1 MKRSFKEIRENLY
14 EKAYR
19 PAGSMSRIGGVVAQ
33 AFKKHIERAKMSNL
47 DEKKLTKMWGDWCMR
62 KGYDIVLDYVLQMQ
76 KKAKLPEGTFL
87 LIGMKGHKGGKWVKE
102 DSLSMEGVQ
111 DYYRMQDD
119 FSIMIQGTEDQAELK
134 AMMRVMK
141 GSFRSKPLRGYDS
154 VKGGGVRF
162 SPGITLE
169 IRDPMDLIIDD
180 K

>member
-1 MKRSFKEIRENLY
+1 
-14 EKAYR
+14 
-19 PAGSMSRIGGVVAQ
+19 
-33 AFKKHIERAKMSNL
+33 
-47 DEKKLTKMWGDWCMR
+47 MR

-76 KKAKLPEGTFL
+76 KKAKLSEGTFL
-87 LIGMKGHKGGKWVKE
+87 LIGMKGHKGGRWIKE
-102 DSLSMEGVQ
+102 ESLSIKDVQ

-134 AMMRVMK
+134 AMMRAMK

-154 VKGGGVRF
+154 VKGGQVKF

-169 IRDPMDLIIDD
+169 IRDPMNLIIDD

>member
-1 MKRSFKEIRENLY
+1 MKTFKEIRKNLE

-19 PAGSMSRIGGVVAQ
+19 PSGSMSKIGGVVAQ
-33 AFKKHIERAKMSNL
+33 SFKKHVERVKMSQL
-47 DEKKLTKMWGDWCMR
+47 DEKKLTKMWVNWCMR

-87 LIGMKGHKGGKWVKE
+87 LIGMKGHKGGRWIKE
-102 DSLSMEGVQ
+102 ESLSIKDVQ

-134 AMMRVMK
+134 AMMRAMK

-154 VKGGGVRF
+154 VKGGQVKF

-169 IRDPMDLIIDD
+169 IRDPMNLIIDD

>member
-1 MKRSFKEIRENLY
+1 MKTFKEIRKNLE

-19 PAGSMSRIGGVVAQ
+19 PSGSMSKIGGVVAQ
-33 AFKKHIERAKMSNL
+33 SFKKHVERVKMSQL
-47 DEKKLTKMWGDWCMR
+47 DEKKLTKMWSNWCMR

-87 LIGMKGHKGGKWVKE
+87 LIGMKGHKGGRWIKE
-102 DSLSMEGVQ
+102 ESLSIKDVQ
-111 DYYRMQDD
+111 DYYKMQDD

-134 AMMRVMK
+134 AMMRAMK

-154 VKGGGVRF
+154 VKGGQVKF

-169 IRDPMDLIIDD
+169 IRDPMNLIIDD

>member
-1 MKRSFKEIRENLY
+1 MKTFKEIRKNLE

-19 PAGSMSRIGGVVAQ
+19 PSGSMSKIGGVVAQ
-33 AFKKHIERAKMSNL
+33 SFKKHVERVKMSQL

-62 KGYDIVLDYVLQMQ
+62 KGYDIVLFYVLQMQ
-76 KKAKLPEGTFL
+76 KKAKLSEGTFL
-87 LIGMKGHKGGKWVKE
+87 LIGMKGHKGGRWIKE
-102 DSLSMEGVQ
+102 ESLSIKDVQ

-134 AMMRVMK
+134 AMMRAMK

-154 VKGGGVRF
+154 VKGGQVKF

-169 IRDPMDLIIDD
+169 IRDPMNLIIDD

>member
-1 MKRSFKEIRENLY
+1 MKTFKEIRKNLE

-19 PAGSMSRIGGVVAQ
+19 PSGSMSKIGGIVAQ
-33 AFKKHIERAKMSNL
+33 SFKKHVERVKMSQL
-47 DEKKLTKMWGDWCMR
+47 DEKKLTKMWSNWCMR

-87 LIGMKGHKGGKWVKE
+87 LIGMKGHKGGRWIKE
-102 DSLSMEGVQ
+102 ESLSIKDVQ

-134 AMMRVMK
+134 AMMRAMK

-154 VKGGGVRF
+154 VKGGQVKF

-169 IRDPMDLIIDD
+169 IRDPMNLIIDD

>member
-1 MKRSFKEIRENLY
+1 MITFKEIRKNLE

-19 PAGSMSRIGGVVAQ
+19 PTGSMSRIGGVVAQ
-33 AFKKHIERAKMSNL
+33 SFKKHVERVKMTKL
-47 DEKKLTKMWGDWCMR
+47 DEKKLTKMWADWCMK

-76 KKAKLPEGTFL
+76 KKAKLPEGTFS
-87 LIGMKGHKGGKWVKE
+87 LIGMKGHKGGRWIKE
-102 DSLSMEGVQ
+102 ESLSIKDVQ

-134 AMMRVMK
+134 AMMRAMK

-154 VKGGGVRF
+154 VKGGQVKF

-169 IRDPMDLIIDD
+169 IRDPMNLIIDD

>member
-1 MKRSFKEIRENLY
+1 MKTFKEIRKNLE

-19 PAGSMSRIGGVVAQ
+19 PSGSMSKIGGVVAQ
-33 AFKKHIERAKMSNL
+33 SFKKHVERVKMSQL
-47 DEKKLTKMWGDWCMR
+47 DEKKLTKMWSNWCMR

-87 LIGMKGHKGGKWVKE
+87 LIGMKGHKGGRWIKE
-102 DSLSMEGVQ
+102 ESLSIKDVQ

-134 AMMRVMK
+134 AMMRAMK

-154 VKGGGVRF
+154 VKGGQVKF

-169 IRDPMDLIIDD
+169 IRDPMNLIIDD